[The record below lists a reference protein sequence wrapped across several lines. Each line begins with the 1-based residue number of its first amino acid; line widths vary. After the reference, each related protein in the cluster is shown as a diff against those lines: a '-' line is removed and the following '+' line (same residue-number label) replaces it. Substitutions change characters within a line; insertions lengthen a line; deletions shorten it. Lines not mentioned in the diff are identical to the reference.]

1 MSVNLYSFVEHPFT
15 DKAYF
20 NYDKFKD
27 VVYKAQ
33 RLMDDIV
40 DLEEEKINKILNKIE
55 NDPEP
60 EEIKWV
66 EKQLWVKILRRLK
79 EGRRTGLS
87 SIGLADTFAS
97 LQINYGSKE
106 SITLAEEIY
115 KQFAISAY
123 KSSIDMARERGAFPI
138 FDIKKEEHNPF
149 LHRIYDNICWDE
161 HYIGEGE
168 SIGRRN
174 IALLTVPP
182 SGTISMFGNKNGI
195 SSGIEPV
202 YQLYY
207 KRRRKL
213 EKGNP
218 KITFVD
224 QNGDGWEEYTVLHP
238 KFKEWVNHYTELG
251 NASVDWNNIDIEK
264 LTKLSP
270 YYKSTAYEI
279 DPLQRVKLQ
288 ATIQKYLCHSISSTI
303 NLPEGTSEETVSN
316 IYMEAWKQG
325 CKGITV
331 YVNHSREGVLIDADK
346 KESEFKQHDAPKRPK
361 SLPCIVHK
369 TKSKGKEWLVIVGL
383 LNDKPYEV
391 FTIENKYNIQY
402 SEIKGTII
410 KVKKGQY
417 DLSLENEIYIEDFAK
432 DLPDTENL
440 LTRMIST
447 ALRHGSNIQFIV
459 EQLNKSEGDVTSFG
473 KATSRILKLYIED
486 NKVSND
492 TCPEC
497 GATLIYQNGCKI
509 CNQCGYSKCG

>member
-1 MSVNLYSFVEHPFT
+1 MSINLYSFVENPFT

-27 VVYKAQ
+27 IVYKAQ
-33 RLMDDIV
+33 RLMDDII
-40 DLEEEKINKILNKIE
+40 DLEEEKINLILNKIE

-60 EEIKWV
+60 EEIKTV
-66 EKQLWVKILRRLK
+66 EKNLWVKIKQKLLD
-79 EGRRTGLS
+79 GRRTGLS
-87 SIGLADTFAS
+87 AIGWADLSAA
-97 LQINYGSKE
+97 LNYQYGSDDN
-106 SITLAEEIY
+106 IQLAEEMY

-123 KSSIDMARERGAFPI
+123 KSSIDMGKERGAFPI
-138 FDIKKEEHNPF
+138 WSFDKERKNPF
-149 LHRIYDNICWDE
+149 LVRLTGDYDDIDPYWIE
-161 HYIGEGE
+161 Y
-168 SIGRRN
+168 GRRN

-182 SGTISMFGNKNGI
+182 SGTISMFGNRNGI

-218 KITFVD
+218 NITFVD

-238 KFKEWVNHYTELG
+238 KFKEWMKIHYEGEDLSNSMEKHHLEHYTQ
-251 NASVDWNNIDIEK
+251 I
-264 LTKLSP
+264 SP

-279 DPLQRVKLQ
+279 DPIQRVKLQ
-288 ATIQKYLCHSISSTI
+288 ATIGRFIDHSISSTL
-303 NLPEGTSEETVSN
+303 NLKENTTEETVSN

-331 YVNHSREGVLIDADK
+331 YVNNSRTGVLIDADK
-346 KESEFKQHDAPKRPK
+346 TESEFKQHDAPKRPK

-402 SEIKGTII
+402 SEIKGEII

-417 DLSLENEIYIEDFAK
+417 DLSLQDETYIEDFTK
-432 DLPDTENL
+432 NIPDTENL

-459 EQLNKSEGDVTSFG
+459 EQLSKSEGDVTSFG
-473 KATSRILKLYIED
+473 KATSRILKLYIEE

-497 GATLIYQNGCKI
+497 GSPLIYQNGCKQ
-509 CNQCGYSKCG
+509 CNQCGYSRCG

>member
-1 MSVNLYSFVEHPFT
+1 MSVNLYSFVENPFT

-20 NYDKFKD
+20 NYNKFKD

-33 RLMDDIV
+33 RLMDDVV
-40 DLEEEKINKILNKIE
+40 DLEEEKINAILNKIE

-60 EEIKWV
+60 EEIKRI
-66 EKQLWVKILRRLK
+66 ERNLWTKIKSKLLD
-79 EGRRTGLS
+79 GRRTGLS
-87 SIGLADTFAS
+87 AIGLADCLA
-97 LQINYGSKE
+97 
-106 SITLAEEIY
+106 TLNRGYATNEAIEIAEEIY

-123 KSSIDMARERGAFPI
+123 KSSIDMGKERGVFPI
-138 FDIKKEEHNPF
+138 YDWEKEINNPF
-149 LHRIYDNICWDE
+149 LYRLQYE
-161 HYIGEGE
+161 LSKGELV
-168 SIGRRN
+168 SIPRRN

-213 EKGNP
+213 EKDNP
-218 KITFVD
+218 KITFID
-224 QNGDGWEEYTVLHP
+224 QNGDGWEEYIVNHP
-238 KFKEWVNHYTELG
+238 KYEVWLKQYLNKSFMDDFTYGESIIKESDN
-251 NASVDWNNIDIEK
+251 
-264 LTKLSP
+264 P

-279 DPLQRVKLQ
+279 NPLQRVKLQ
-288 ATIQKYLCHSISSTI
+288 ATIQKWIDHSISSTI
-303 NLPEGTSEETVSN
+303 NLSEGTSEETVSN

-331 YVNHSREGVLIDADK
+331 YVNNSRTGVLIDVDK
-346 KESEFKQHDAPKRPK
+346 TESEFKQHDAPKRPK

-369 TKSKGKEWLVIVGL
+369 TKSKGKEWLVVIGL

-391 FTIENKYNIQY
+391 FTIENNYGIQY
-402 SEIKGTII
+402 SELKGQII
-410 KVKKGQY
+410 KVKRGQY
-417 DLSLENEIYIEDFAK
+417 DLSLQDETYIEDFTK
-432 DLPDTENL
+432 NIPDTENL

-473 KATSRILKLYIED
+473 KATSRILKLYIEE
-486 NKVSND
+486 NKVSSD
-492 TCPEC
+492 ICPEC
-497 GATLIYQNGCKI
+497 QSPLIYQNGCKQ